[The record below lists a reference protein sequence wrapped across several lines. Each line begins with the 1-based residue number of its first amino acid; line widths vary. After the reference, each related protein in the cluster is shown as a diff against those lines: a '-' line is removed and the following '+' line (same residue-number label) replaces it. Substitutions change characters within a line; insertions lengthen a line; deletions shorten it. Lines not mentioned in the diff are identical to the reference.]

1 MNSWRGRALLLRI
14 TAVSSTRTPRP
25 KKKKIQGNTGSG
37 GAAVEWM
44 QFTAENANTALF
56 GASVS

>member
-1 MNSWRGRALLLRI
+1 MRKTYSDCGQAKEKGF
-14 TAVSSTRTPRP
+14 TRPK

-37 GAAVEWM
+37 GAAMEWM
-44 QFTAENANTALF
+44 QFTAENANAALF

>member
-14 TAVSSTRTPRP
+14 TAVSSTRAPP
-25 KKKKIQGNTGSG
+25 PQKKKQGNAGSG

-44 QFTAENANTALF
+44 QLTAESANTALF

>member
-1 MNSWRGRALLLRI
+1 MLLRI

-25 KKKKIQGNTGSG
+25 KKKKKIQGNTGSG
-37 GAAVEWM
+37 GAAMEWM
-44 QFTAENANTALF
+44 QFTAENANAALF